1 MTSQGIPEVMRRLSR
16 GLAAGAGGEAV
27 APLGVVAHDRRCAGE
42 LTEEIRCWAR
52 AQGAHVFTG
61 SWQRSLR
68 RPFGGIAELAGRLA
82 EWVRAGDPDL
92 LDRFSLALANLLPA
106 WRREAGLRDTREL
119 RSRLADFALYGDPG
133 GLREFYWRRDTR
145 PWMAA
150 ELGRL
155 FSQAATAL
163 VEATG
168 RPGLLLLDGVPA
180 ADDTAQHALGVLGRY
195 ASRAPAAV
203 CAVFAGSPRDGG
215 PGDPWQMISAE
226 SVRAEDRSAAR
237 LPSEV
242 SRLLAA
248 GSVLALP
255 TGAADWRS
263 LAQEAFAAPADGD
276 VEELIEQGW
285 VEAPREDVL
294 AVATGSRRTALL
306 ASLDAPLRQR
316 LHRLSLDR
324 EQADP
329 FVTLWHAERAGATL
343 EDSGLAAL
351 RREAMGRAWGV
362 SDYRCAIGLARRAA
376 SRREVPQERDLVLAL
391 LAYERGCHLE
401 AERRLVDGRLRVAG
415 GTDLDAPTR
424 QLLLGYNAVF
434 GLGEFDRGRR
444 ILADACRLYEEGGR
458 THDVNSVRNSMAF
471 ALART
476 GRLDAALNLEETAFA
491 SLHRQGADDAFL
503 AIILR
508 LNLARLQRNAGRP
521 EVAADLLRSARD
533 DSQRELSPYLLLILH
548 TALAE
553 IHVARG
559 NDPDAL
565 AAVVHGYELARDLK
579 LDYVSDPVLGALSRI
594 LGRRLAARLSRADE
608 ALVYF
613 ELVLAVLCGRLG
625 MARQAEAWLRSAR
638 TRWPGAD
645 DGLTPGDAMPAVV
658 QTPAA
663 ARGDAAPDGLW
674 SPLVEEDCR
683 ATPDSAAERLA
694 SGHLLALVRRSGVEG
709 GGMWSH
715 SLLLFDPR
723 RADLAA
729 RAKAEVG
736 AERWSGIP
744 AALATES
751 AAGLFQPPLDPSLPG
766 YQEATLR
773 GGERQRLAAV
783 TPILLRVQVLS
794 PSLDRFLAELVLRFT
809 ERTGIGL
816 LAALPFHLRNRD
828 LADDPGRAFAAFLV
842 SSADHLLLGDRLLV
856 KRHGREALENL
867 LPFRPRLSR
876 NAEVL
881 PAGAVERGLVI
892 RVWVWSH
899 RSHFRL
905 NEAMRSFLGDCDGR
919 STLAELLPEW
929 RRRLGGHPQADR
941 QIHVLLRELWHR
953 GAVCFDPPSAE
964 LASRP
969 APWAEPAAVGS

>member
-1 MTSQGIPEVMRRLSR
+1 MTSQGIPEVVHRLSR
-16 GLAAGAGGEAV
+16 GLAAGGNGKPV
-27 APLGVVAHDRRCAGE
+27 APLGIVARDLRQASE
-42 LTEEIRCWAR
+42 VTEEIRRWAR
-52 AQGAHVFTG
+52 ARGTRVFTG
-61 SWQRSLR
+61 SWHPSLR

-82 EWVRAGDPDL
+82 EWLRAGDPDL
-92 LDRFSLALANLLPA
+92 LNRFSLALANLLPS
-106 WRREAGLRDTREL
+106 WRREASLRDTREL
-119 RSRLADFALYGDPG
+119 RSRLADFVLYGDPG

-145 PWMAA
+145 PWVAA

-155 FSQAATAL
+155 FSQSATAL
-163 VEATG
+163 IEATG
-168 RPGLLLLDGVPA
+168 SPGLLLLDGVPM
-180 ADDTAQHALGVLGRY
+180 ADDTAQYALGILGRY
-195 ASRAPAAV
+195 TSRAPAAV
-203 CAVFAGSPRDGG
+203 CAVFAGPPRDGG
-215 PGDPWQMISAE
+215 PGEPWQMISAE
-226 SVRAEDRSAAR
+226 SMRAEDRSAAR
-237 LPSEV
+237 LPPAV
-242 SRLLAA
+242 GRLLAA

-255 TGAADWRS
+255 ASAADWRS

-294 AVATGSRRTALL
+294 AVATGARRAALL

-316 LHRLSLDR
+316 LHRLSFDR

-329 FVTLWHAERAGATL
+329 FVALWHAERAGAAR
-343 EDSGLAAL
+343 EDGGLAAL
-351 RREAMGRAWGV
+351 RREAMERAWGV

-376 SRREVPQERDLVLAL
+376 LRQEPAEERDLVLAL
-391 LAYERGCHLE
+391 LAYERGRHRE
-401 AERRLVDGRLRVAG
+401 AERRLADGRLRMAD
-415 GTDLDAPTR
+415 GTALDASTR

-444 ILADACRLYEEGGR
+444 ILAEACRLYEESGR
-458 THDVNSVRNSMAF
+458 THDANSVRNSIAF

-476 GRLDAALNLEETAFA
+476 GRLDAALDLEETAFA

-521 EVAADLLRSARD
+521 DAAADLLRCARD

-553 IHVARG
+553 IHMARG
-559 NDPDAL
+559 DGRAAL
-565 AAVVHGYELARDLK
+565 MAVIHGYELARDLK

-594 LGRRLAARLSRADE
+594 LGRRLDARLSRADE
-608 ALVYF
+608 TLVYF
-613 ELVLAVLCGRLG
+613 ELVLAGLCGRLG
-625 MARQAEAWLRSAR
+625 MARQAETWRRSAR
-638 TRWPGAD
+638 TRWPGAG
-645 DGLTPGDAMPAVV
+645 DGLAPEEAAPAVR
-658 QTPAA
+658 TSAA
-663 ARGDAAPDGLW
+663 VREDAAPDGLW
-674 SPLVEEDCR
+674 SQLVEEESR

-694 SGHLLALVRRSGVEG
+694 AGHLLALVRQGGAEG
-709 GGMWSH
+709 GGIWSH

-729 RAKAEVG
+729 RAKAEMG
-736 AERWSGIP
+736 AERWSGAP
-744 AALATES
+744 AAIAAES

-773 GGERQRLAAV
+773 RGERQRLAGV
-783 TPILLRVQVLS
+783 IPILLRVQVLS
-794 PSLDRFLAELVLRFT
+794 PSLDRFLAELVLRFA
-809 ERTGIGL
+809 ERTGTGL

-828 LADDPGRAFAAFLV
+828 LADDPGRAIAAFLV
-842 SSADHLLLGDRLLV
+842 SSADHLLLDGRLLA
-856 KRHGREALENL
+856 KRHGREALANL

-881 PAGAVERGLVI
+881 PAGEAERGLVI
-892 RVWVWSH
+892 RVWIWSH

-905 NEAMRSFLGDCDGR
+905 NEAMRAFLGDCDGR
-919 STLAELLPEW
+919 RTLAELLPEW

-941 QIHVLLRELWHR
+941 QIHALLRELWHR
-953 GAVCFDPPSAE
+953 GAVRFDPPAAE
-964 LASRP
+964 VASRP
-969 APWAEPAAVGS
+969 APWPEPAATGS